1 MVAVAAAQ
9 FRNLGRWIDRL
20 LHTSEEH
27 RFGVIAQ
34 ASTLKVKLMDGG
46 YPNPNRRRR
55 VRTTKTAS
63 GHPPFMDRVAIIGAS
78 MTQFGQRDAW
88 ITDLLA
94 EAGSACLED
103 AGIGSDAV
111 DHLYV
116 SNMASGEFEGQTG
129 IMNAVANDLGAM
141 PAYTQRI
148 DQTSA
153 SGGAGAFAAW
163 QSIASGASEMTLLVG
178 GEKMT
183 HRSTAE
189 ATDVIASITHPV
201 EYKHGL
207 TLPSFAGLTA
217 RLYLH
222 KYDAPRESLA
232 KVAVKNHRNGLDN
245 PHAQFRKEVDLQTVM
260 DSPIVADPLR
270 LYDFCP
276 ITDGSAAL
284 LFCPESVAA
293 QVTDDYVVVSGIDGA
308 TDTHVVHERDDPT
321 IMGGV
326 VDSSR
331 GAYDMADRSPEDID
345 VAELHDMFTILEF
358 LQSEDLG
365 FFEKGHGWEAVED
378 GVTDRGGELPINTSG
393 GLKSKGHPLG
403 ASGVAQLYEIYKQ
416 LIGDAG
422 PRQVDADVGLACNV
436 GGFGN
441 CVTTTIM
448 EVAG

>member
-1 MVAVAAAQ
+1 
-9 FRNLGRWIDRL
+9 
-20 LHTSEEH
+20 
-27 RFGVIAQ
+27 
-34 ASTLKVKLMDGG
+34 
-46 YPNPNRRRR
+46 
-55 VRTTKTAS
+55 
-63 GHPPFMDRVAIIGAS
+63 MDRVAIIGAS
-78 MTQFGQRDAW
+78 MTRFGQRDGW
-88 ITDLLA
+88 ITSLLA
-94 EAGSACLED
+94 EAGTACLED
-103 AGIGSDAV
+103 ATVAPDDI
-111 DHLYV
+111 DHVYV

-129 IMNAVANDLGAM
+129 IMNALAHDLGLM
-141 PAYTQRI
+141 PAYAQRI

-153 SGGAGAFAAW
+153 SGGAGAYAAW
-163 QSIASGASEMTLLVG
+163 QSVASGASELTLLVG

-222 KYDAPRESLA
+222 QYGAPRESLA

-245 PHAQFRKEVDLQTVM
+245 PHAQFRKEVDLETVM
-260 DSPIVADPLR
+260 ESPIVADPLR

-284 LFCPESVAA
+284 LFCPESVA
-293 QVTDDYVVVSGIDGA
+293 QEYTDDYVVVSGIDGA
-308 TDTHVVHERDDPT
+308 TDTHVVHERADPT
-321 IMGGV
+321 TMGGV
-326 VDSSR
+326 VESSR
-331 GAYDMADRSPEDID
+331 GAYEMADRTPDEID

-365 FFEKGHGWEAVED
+365 FFEKGRGWEAVEE
-378 GVTDRGGELPINTSG
+378 GVTDRDGELPINTSG

-403 ASGVAQLYEIYKQ
+403 ASGVAQLYEIYQQ

-422 PRQVDADVGLACNV
+422 PRQVPAEIGLACNV

-441 CVTTTIM
+441 CVTTTIL